1 MDGHYIGLMSGTS
14 MDAVDAALVEFRG
27 GTVALTAHHS
37 QPLTATL
44 RESLL
49 SAAHDAATPLSRM
62 TELDVRLGRLFA
74 QAALSA
80 LRDSG
85 VSPLHIRAIG
95 SHGQTIYHRPHG
107 DAPTTLQIGDPNIIA
122 EHTGI
127 TTVADFRRR
136 DIAAG
141 GQGAPLVPAFHHA
154 VFHCP
159 TEDRVVINIGGIA
172 NITAL
177 PREPTA
183 PVRGFDSGPGNV
195 LMDYWIH
202 RHQGAAYDRDGAW
215 AASGRAHPDLLT
227 ALLSDGYFARP
238 PPKSTGREYFN
249 PAWLDQIL
257 RHYASG
263 LAPADVQA
271 TLCELTVA
279 SLARAI
285 DEHAAT
291 GMRVLVCGGGAHNVY
306 LMTRLRARLMPRVVD
321 STEPFGVAP
330 QWVESMAFAWLAR
343 QTLMQLPGNL
353 PAVTGARH
361 SVILGAVYAGASR
374 TERRK

>member
-1 MDGHYIGLMSGTS
+1 MDGHYIGLMSGPS
-14 MDAVDAALVEFRG
+14 MDAVAAALVEFRG

-95 SHGQTIYHRPHG
+95 SHGQTIY
-107 DAPTTLQIGDPNIIA
+107 
-122 EHTGI
+122 
-127 TTVADFRRR
+127 
-136 DIAAG
+136 
-141 GQGAPLVPAFHHA
+141 HA

-271 TLCELTVA
+271 TLCDLTVA

-285 DEHAAT
+285 DEHAAP

-306 LMTRLRARLMPRVVD
+306 LMTRLRARLMPRVVH

>member
-1 MDGHYIGLMSGTS
+1 MARICKG
-14 MDAVDAALVEFRG
+14 E
-27 GTVALTAHHS
+27 
-37 QPLTATL
+37 
-44 RESLL
+44 
-49 SAAHDAATPLSRM
+49 TPLSRSA
-62 TELDVRLGRLFA
+62 ES
-74 QAALSA
+74 AACANKRPSRTSSSVM
-80 LRDSG
+80 RDSG

-107 DAPTTLQIGDPNIIA
+107 DAPPTLQIGDPNIIA

-127 TTVADFRRR
+127 TSVADFRRR

-141 GQGAPLVPAFHHA
+141 GQGALLVPAFHHA

-285 DEHAAT
+285 DEHAAP
-291 GMRVLVCGGGAHNVY
+291 GMRVLVCGGGALIVY
-306 LMTRLRARLMPRVVD
+306 LLTRLRARVLPGVVH

-330 QWVESMAFAWLAR
+330 QWVESLA
-343 QTLMQLPGNL
+343 
-353 PAVTGARH
+353 
-361 SVILGAVYAGASR
+361 
-374 TERRK
+374 